1 MGIIP
6 DAEAKRLGWSQGAE
20 LKINTKGQP
29 MLQLPGGTPRFISNA
44 EATKILSAMGK
55 SSSDIKSLVLR
66 TTKKGLTT
74 AGAMIK
80 GAGRLSTGAVLG
92 FGIKGEIIS
101 TIALTSAM
109 LYGSSRMLR
118 NIDAEQKRI
127 EGEIGEN
134 AISKLS
140 PAQ

>member
-66 TTKKGLTT
+66 TTKKG
-74 AGAMIK
+74 
-80 GAGRLSTGAVLG
+80 
-92 FGIKGEIIS
+92 
-101 TIALTSAM
+101 
-109 LYGSSRMLR
+109 
-118 NIDAEQKRI
+118 
-127 EGEIGEN
+127 
-134 AISKLS
+134 
-140 PAQ
+140 